1 MAEHDVG
8 DRDTAALGEGEATEP
23 SRRFRAAARLLS
35 PLVMILVWHVAASLA
50 ASPDLPG
57 PVAVA
62 RFLLHVG
69 ATGDLARQLGAT
81 LARVAAAFV
90 LTMVVGIAIGVGLGR
105 SRRADLLFDG
115 WLIVALNLP
124 ALLVA
129 VLAYVWLGLT
139 DVAAVVAVAI
149 NKIPSVA
156 ITLREGTRALDPR
169 LDEMAAVF
177 RLPLRRRLAHV
188 IGPALA
194 PYAMAAGRNG
204 LSMVWKIVLFV
215 ELLGRPNGIGH
226 AVHTAFQL
234 YDLTAVIGWSLAFVG
249 VVLVV
254 EHLVLEP
261 LDRHVSRWR
270 RL

>member
-1 MAEHDVG
+1 MA
-8 DRDTAALGEGEATEP
+8 DREPPRPTAEDGAGA
-23 SRRFRAAARLLS
+23 RRLFAIAS
-35 PLVMILVWHVAASLA
+35 PLTLIAVWHLAASLV

-57 PVAVA
+57 PLAVA
-62 RFLLHVG
+62 RFLVHV
-69 ATGDLARQLGAT
+69 AANGDLAHQLGAT
-81 LARVAAAFV
+81 LARVAAAFAI
-90 LTMVVGIAIGVGLGR
+90 TMVVGTAIGVWLGR

-139 DVAAVVAVAI
+139 DLAAVIAVAL

-156 ITLREGTRALDPR
+156 ITLREGARALDPD
-169 LDEMAAVF
+169 LDRMATVF
-177 RLPLRRRLAHV
+177 RLSPLARLRHV
-188 IGPALA
+188 VAPALA
-194 PYAMAAGRNG
+194 PFVAAAARNG
-204 LSMVWKIVLFV
+204 LALVWKIVLFV

-234 YDLTAVIGWSLAFVG
+234 YDLTAVIGWSLAFVI
-249 VVLVV
+249 VVLVI
-254 EHLVLEP
+254 EHAVMEP
-261 LDRHVSRWR
+261 FERHASRWR